1 VAPRPPPASAT
12 ERSVAAAILLALAA
26 IAAAVA
32 WLQDDYPPDKYR
44 GETAVAPQ
52 AADVP
57 ASPPL
62 RLPDD
67 AVALSAPEAF
77 GPATLSDKINGRAEL
92 YLANGFQGLRCRRFA
107 PADAAADWVEACA
120 YDMGSFRNAF
130 AVFGI
135 QRRPDGAPE
144 PALGT
149 HAYTTSQGLFLA
161 HGRYYVE
168 AVASRADPR
177 ATALVRAFAD
187 AFRLDHPAQ
196 DGRLDEVALFPVE
209 GADPTSVVLLAENA
223 FGSPELDRVFTM
235 RYDADGT
242 PITAFLSR
250 RADAAQAA
258 ALATGWADTLLKY
271 GAVARTPPSGIPGA
285 RSLDVLGLYET
296 VFAVGPLLAGVHEAP
311 SADAGDRLATRLY
324 QALAARAPD
333 TGPAPDLGPAPE
345 SAVRPNP
352 EVP

>member
-1 VAPRPPPASAT
+1 VPPRPPPASAT

-32 WLQDDYPPDKYR
+32 WLQGDFPPDKYR
-44 GETAVAPQ
+44 SGTAASTAVDDAPS
-52 AADVP
+52 
-57 ASPPL
+57 ASPL

-77 GPATLSDKINGRAEL
+77 GPSTLSDKINGRAEL

-107 PADAAADWVEACA
+107 PADAAADWIEACA
-120 YDMGSFRNAF
+120 FDMGSFRNAF
-130 AVFGI
+130 AVFGV

-149 HAYTTSQGLFLA
+149 HAYATSQGLFLA
-161 HGRYYVE
+161 HGRHYVE
-168 AVASRADPR
+168 AVASRPDPR
-177 ATALVRAFAD
+177 AMSLARAFVD
-187 AFRLDHPAQ
+187 AFRLDQPAE

-209 GADPTSVVLLAENA
+209 GADPSSVVLLAENA
-223 FGSPELDRVFTM
+223 FGSPDLDRVFTM

-258 ALATGWADTLLKY
+258 ALAAGWADTLLKY

-324 QALAARAPD
+324 QALAAPMPD
-333 TGPAPDLGPAPE
+333 AGPAPE
-345 SAVRPNP
+345 SADHPTP

>member
-1 VAPRPPPASAT
+1 MTPRPPPASAT
-12 ERSVAAAILLALAA
+12 ERSVAAAILLVLAA

-32 WLQDDYPPDKYR
+32 WLQGDYPPDKYR
-44 GETAVAPQ
+44 GETAASNFDGDAPS
-52 AADVP
+52 AA
-57 ASPPL
+57 PL
-62 RLPDD
+62 RLPDE

-149 HAYTTSQGLFLA
+149 HAYATSQGLFLA
-161 HGRYYVE
+161 HGRHYVE

-177 ATALVRAFAD
+177 AMALARSFAD
-187 AFRLDHPAQ
+187 AFRLDHPAA
-196 DGRLDEVALFPVE
+196 DGRLDEVALFPVS
-209 GADPTSVVLLAENA
+209 GADPASVVLLAENA
-223 FGSPELDRVFTM
+223 FGSPDLDRVFTM
-235 RYDADGT
+235 RYDAEGT

-258 ALATGWADTLLKY
+258 TLAAGWADTLLKY
-271 GAVARTPPSGIPGA
+271 GAVARTPPAGIPGA

-324 QALAARAPD
+324 QALAAHVSDAD
-333 TGPAPDLGPAPE
+333 PAPE
-345 SAVRPNP
+345 SAAPPTPTP
-352 EVP
+352 EIP